1 MKRVLRTSFTFLL
14 TLGMMI
20 YGVNALAQESTVL
33 ATEAHTLEQMPEPPG
48 GMNEWMFSHL
58 AKNLRYP
65 EMARDKG
72 IEGTVVVRFIVE
84 KDGTISETQILRGIG
99 GGCDEEAI
107 RVLQLSPKWKAGV
120 KDGATV
126 RTEMRLPIRFK
137 LG

>member
-1 MKRVLRTSFTFLL
+1 
-14 TLGMMI
+14 
-20 YGVNALAQESTVL
+20 
-33 ATEAHTLEQMPEPPG
+33 
-48 GMNEWMFSHL
+48 MFSHL

-84 KDGTISETQILRGIG
+84 KDGSISEAKILRGIG